1 MELFRLVG
9 SIFVDDKEAI
19 DALNKTDKKAKST
32 SDSFKNAAATAGK
45 IGTAVVTAGAVAAGA
60 MTKIATNTAEAGD
73 RVDKLS
79 QKVGMSRQ
87 GFQEWDYVMSQNG
100 MSIETMQVGMK
111 KLNTTFTDAQNGGAK
126 ATAAFGRL
134 GLSMEDLEGMSRE
147 DIFDA
152 SVKALQGVTDESE
165 RAAIAND
172 LFGKAGVEMAPL
184 LAQSAESV
192 EELKNRAHDLGM
204 VMGDD
209 AVDASVKLG
218 DTLDDLKGAG
228 AGLMNT
234 LGASLM
240 PVLQT
245 VLDVILENLPMIQQ
259 MFQTLAP
266 ILADVFAK
274 LLPPLMDLVST
285 LLPPLLEIFSEIMPV
300 LGEIMDAIMPVI
312 IDLLNMLL
320 PPVIELVKQLLPVL
334 LALIKPFLP
343 LLQPIFQLLQPFIDL
358 LMMFLKPLIDLIDFI
373 LPPLAQLMGKFF
385 EWYIPKLSDAFSGVA
400 LIISGVFKRTFE
412 SLKNT
417 FDTIKN
423 VFSGITDFV
432 KNVFTGNWKGAWENV
447 KSIFSNIWEGIKNSF
462 KIPINWIID
471 NINEFLGGL
480 SKIKIPDWVPGVGG
494 KGLNIPQIP
503 RLKVGMDYVP
513 SDDFPALLHKGERV
527 LTAEENKEYS
537 GGGGIDYD
545 KLGKAVARAMSGMSM
560 TVDGRQF
567 GRVVNEYV

>member
-32 SDSFKNAAATAGK
+32 SDGFKNAAATAGK

-60 MTKIATNTAEAGD
+60 LTKMATNTAEAGD

-79 QKVGMSRQ
+79 QKIGMSRQ

-111 KLNTTFTDAQNGGAK
+111 KLNTTFVDAQNGGSR
-126 ATAAFGRL
+126 ATEAFGKL

-204 VMGDD
+204 VLGDETVD
-209 AVDASVKLG
+209 GAVLLG
-218 DTLDDLKGAG
+218 DTIDDLKGAAG
-228 AGLMNT
+228 GLMNS
-234 LGASLM
+234 LGSALI
-240 PVLQT
+240 PVLQE
-245 VLDVILENLPMIQQ
+245 VVEIILANLPVIQQ
-259 MFQTLAP
+259 MFATLAP

-274 LLPPLMDLVST
+274 LLPPLMDLIST
-285 LLPPLLEIFSEIMPV
+285 LLPPLMELFSALMPV

-312 IDLLNMLL
+312 IDLLNMFL
-320 PPVIELVKQLLPVL
+320 PPIIELVKQLLPVL

-358 LMMFLKPLIDLIDFI
+358 LMMFLKPLIDLINFI

-432 KNVFTGNWKGAWENV
+432 KNVFTGNWSAAWENV

-494 KGLNIPQIP
+494 KGINIPQIP